1 MWSGSFGNRSREPP
15 RGTRRPSY
23 LAARAAPDAAR
34 CYALA
39 ASQPSRCRRR
49 RPGAFC
55 PRALWPAP
63 APAASLPPRVPVAAV
78 ATTAE
83 QSWHRRAR
91 RRRQADRALIAL
103 DAARRRLAAHHGGGG
118 VARAAMP
125 QRRAGGGDRDA
136 SFRDRL
142 FAFLDAER
150 RGDEGGDRGRAGRG
164 GSRGRD
170 PPARG
175 ASGRSTAAEA
185 RQPRQGDWRCGC
197 GFFPNFAHRRACFS
211 CGKQRSNPADGAATR
226 GSGSLLGPVGAGG
239 LRPQLSWGTTRA
251 AATAGKDVAP
261 SFRVPGASLAAR
273 ANAAQPAGQRRAPAL
288 AAAASKCSADG
299 RAAEKGS
306 ATTVA
311 GAADTDDDGFQTVL
325 PRGRS
330 RKRAAD
336 GGGDVGGATDVDD
349 ADDVDAMGEDGGGT
363 SRGAAADGAEGADGE
378 GDGDLDDA
386 PTPAQLRRR
395 WQEEIAVV
403 KRLGQQGLPSDHP
416 AFEAACQARDS
427 AERAWRE
434 AKDPPPLSVRLGR
447 AQSKLDRAI
456 ALQADTG
463 TAIQKLEAEYKAQ
476 LAILEQKMEEDRD
489 RVRLRRQ
496 QLEEVQA
503 EAGAGVGGGG
513 SAHRAGADAA
523 RRVHS
528 AMCNEM
534 APAVAALVE
543 QVDSDSPAWQVL
555 NGLLCQLAT
564 SQHVLQQAFEPSAAV
579 RQQQQDQ
586 RQQHQRQQ
594 PRTFDIG
601 DGQPQDQRADGEDSE
616 WSESHDLRGQ
626 VGTGADDDG
635 WGPWRC
641 NDRDDELDQPMGS
654 GEWWDEPHWRSRAR
668 WQPSGYGQWTR
679 SSWADSWE
687 EENQGDG
694 DAEQGA
700 AKHRRTQG
708 PAPAPAK
715 GGAEPAAASGAMASG
730 EPEASA
736 AAKLHLHNERVA
748 ATVSRAIELGIQ
760 PLSDQG
766 EELQLLTPGQLD
778 EWIAAK
784 LPSG

>member
-1 MWSGSFGNRSREPP
+1 
-15 RGTRRPSY
+15 
-23 LAARAAPDAAR
+23 
-34 CYALA
+34 
-39 ASQPSRCRRR
+39 
-49 RPGAFC
+49 
-55 PRALWPAP
+55 
-63 APAASLPPRVPVAAV
+63 
-78 ATTAE
+78 
-83 QSWHRRAR
+83 
-91 RRRQADRALIAL
+91 
-103 DAARRRLAAHHGGGG
+103 
-118 VARAAMP
+118 MP

-142 FAFLDAER
+142 FAFLDSER
-150 RGDEGGDRGRAGRG
+150 RGDGGGDRGRAGRG

-211 CGKQRSNPADGAATR
+211 CGKQRGNLADGAATR

-239 LRPQLSWGTTRA
+239 LRPQLSWGTARA

-299 RAAEKGS
+299 RATERGS

-403 KRLGQQGLPSDHP
+403 KRLGQQGLPADHP

-434 AKDPPPLSVRLGR
+434 AKDPTPLAVRLSR
-447 AQSKLDRAI
+447 AQSKVDRAI
-456 ALQADTG
+456 ALQADTRA
-463 TAIQKLEAEYKAQ
+463 AIQKLEAEYKAQ
-476 LAILEQKMEEDRD
+476 LAILEQKMAEDLD
-489 RVRLRRQ
+489 RVRLRRR

-513 SAHRAGADAA
+513 GVHRAGVDAA
-523 RRVHS
+523 RKVHS

-555 NGLLCQLAT
+555 NGLLCQLAA
-564 SQHVLQQAFEPSAAV
+564 SQHELQRAFEPSATDG
-579 RQQQQDQ
+579 QQQRGQQ
-586 RQQHQRQQ
+586 QQHQRQQ
-594 PRTFDIG
+594 PYTFDIG
-601 DGQPQDQRADGEDSE
+601 DGGQPHDERADGESSE

-626 VGTGADDDG
+626 VGTGANDDG
-635 WGPWRC
+635 WGPWHYPT
-641 NDRDDELDQPMGS
+641 RDDAHDQPMGS
-654 GEWWDEPHWRSRAR
+654 GEWWDEPHWRTRTR

-687 EENQGDG
+687 EENQGGG
-694 DAEQGA
+694 DADQGA

-708 PAPAPAK
+708 PAPAPAN
-715 GGAEPAAASGAMASG
+715 GDAEPAVASGAATSG
-730 EPEASA
+730 ESEA
-736 AAKLHLHNERVA
+736 AAAAARLRQYNQRVEA
-748 ATVSRAIELGIQ
+748 IVSRAIELGIQ
-760 PLSDQG
+760 PLTDEG
-766 EELQLLTPGQLD
+766 EELQVLTPGQLD
-778 EWIAAK
+778 EWVAAK
-784 LPSG
+784 MPLG